1 MKDNI
6 SRNIGPNWEGNFKHD
21 RHQISKIYL
30 LESGQRI
37 VCLYEM
43 YGNGDYD
50 ESLTLFNQDSVGTPS
65 VCWNGLKV
73 SMEMLIPIIWATW
86 WTGYCGINAGVC
98 ILL

>member
-6 SRNIGPNWEGNFKHD
+6 TRNIGPNWEGNFKYD
-21 RHQISKIYL
+21 MHQISKIYL

-50 ESLTLFNQDSVGTPS
+50 KSLTPLFNQDSVGTPS
-65 VCWNGLKV
+65 VCWNGDV
-73 SMEMLIPIIWATW
+73 NTH
-86 WTGYCGINAGVC
+86 
-98 ILL
+98 